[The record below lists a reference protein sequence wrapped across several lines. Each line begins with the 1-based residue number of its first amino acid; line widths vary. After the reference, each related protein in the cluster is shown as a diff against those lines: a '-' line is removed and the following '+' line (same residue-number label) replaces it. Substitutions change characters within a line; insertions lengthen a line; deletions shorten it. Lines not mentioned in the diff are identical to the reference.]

1 MVVED
6 IRQPFRFADA
16 LFFLCLYVSQGSAMH
31 SIFGSQFV
39 SSVVESALV
48 RGVAYAL
55 LPLLYLLTLCGIFR
69 TFCARTE
76 SLRLVSNHLA
86 VRCFSASH
94 FRQSV
99 VNLSVT
105 ALN

>member
-16 LFFLCLYVSQGSAMH
+16 LFFCACTSVRGSAMH
-31 SIFGSQFV
+31 SVFGSQSV
-39 SSVVESALV
+39 SCVVESALV

-76 SLRLVSNHLA
+76 SLRFVSNHPA

>member
-16 LFFLCLYVSQGSAMH
+16 LFFLCLYVNQGSVAH
-31 SIFGSQFV
+31 SFFGSQSV
-39 SSVVESALV
+39 SGAVESALV

-55 LPLLYLLTLCGIFR
+55 LPLLFLLTRCSLFR
-69 TFCARTE
+69 TFCVRTE
-76 SLRLVSNHLA
+76 CLLLVSNHSA
-86 VRCFSASH
+86 VRRFSASH

-105 ALN
+105 A